1 MKSSIKVFF
10 IITILLVI
18 SAVSLAIFCVQS
30 VTTPIRFTDEKD
42 AREQKVI
49 EALVNIRK
57 AEQEY
62 KNQKGEYTQSFDTL
76 VAFIKTGKMKQVKKE
91 GTLTDEQLEKGLTE
105 AKALAI
111 VKKGN
116 AKEIAEWGLQGFSRD
131 TAYVDVLPA
140 LFEGIFDANTI
151 DNIRYIPF
159 SDKVDGKKKEFEMR
173 TVVQEKNGI
182 KLPLF
187 EAKAPFESYLGD
199 LDHQELI
206 NIKEIQEEL
215 NRYPGLMVGNADE
228 PNNNAGNW
236 EI

>member
-1 MKSSIKVFF
+1 MKPSIKIFF
-10 IITILLVI
+10 VLTILLVI
-18 SAVSLAIFCVQS
+18 SAVALVVFNVQS
-30 VTTPIRFTDEKD
+30 VTTPIHFTDEKD

-57 AEQEY
+57 AELEY
-62 KNQKGEYTQSFDTL
+62 KNQKGQYTESFDTL
-76 VAFIKTGKMKQVKKE
+76 VAFIKNGKMKQVKKE
-91 GTLTDEQLEKGLTE
+91 GTLTDEQLEKGLTA

-140 LFEGIFDANTI
+140 LFEGIYDANTI
-151 DNIRYIPF
+151 NNIRYIPF
-159 SDKVDGKKKEFEMR
+159 SDKVDGKKKEFELR
-173 TVVQEKNGI
+173 TGVQEKNGI

-187 EAKAPFESYLGD
+187 EAKASYESYLGD
-199 LDHQELI
+199 LDHQELV
-206 NIKEIQEEL
+206 NLKEIQEEL
-215 NRYPGLMVGNADE
+215 GRYAGLMVGNADE